1 MSAGPGEP
9 EGAQLRALWLAEGG
23 EFVPP
28 GAGDFNLPPIFWGIT
43 KPMVL
48 AVLSVVIIIVFF
60 LMAARRLSIVPT
72 RFTFIAESV
81 YDFGRN
87 NIARNLIGSK
97 DFMPFVPLIVS
108 LFTFVLVNNIFGIIP
123 IIQFPTLAHIGFPLA
138 LSLLIVYPLWNY
150 VGIRRHGLIG
160 HFKNQLVPSGI
171 PTPILFL
178 YVPIEIFVK
187 FFMNPITHA
196 IRVFAAMFAGHL
208 ILLVFTLAG
217 EYLLL
222 EAGGAL
228 KPVSVV
234 SWAFAIAMTFLEALI
249 QVLQAYIF
257 ALLAANYIGGALAA
271 DH

>member
-1 MSAGPGEP
+1 M
-9 EGAQLRALWLAEGG
+9 RALWLAEGG

-28 GAGDFNLPPIFWGIT
+28 GAGDFNLPPIFLGIT

-48 AVLSVVIIIVFF
+48 AVLSIVIIIVFF
-60 LMAARRLSIVPT
+60 LMAARRLSVVPS

-87 NIARNLIGSK
+87 NIAREIIGSK
-97 DFMPFVPLIVS
+97 DFLPFVPLIVS
-108 LFTFVLVNNIFGIIP
+108 MFTFVLVNNIFGIVP
-123 IIQFPTLAHIGFPLA
+123 ILQFPTLAHIGFPMA
-138 LSLLIVYPLWNY
+138 LSVLIVYPLWNY
-150 VGIRRHGLIG
+150 LGIRRHGFVG
-160 HFKNQLVPSGI
+160 HFKHQLVPPGV
-171 PTPILFL
+171 PKPVLFL
-178 YVPIEIFVK
+178 LVPVEFFVK
-187 FFMNPITHA
+187 FFMNPITHG

-217 EYLLL
+217 QYLLL

-228 KPVSVV
+228 KPVSLI

-257 ALLAANYIGGALAA
+257 ALLAANYIGSALSTE
-271 DH
+271 H